1 MISFI
6 INAIKIIFLLGFLIL
21 IHEAG
26 HFLVAKFFKVKVN
39 EFSLGFGKIL
49 YSKQRKETKY
59 CIRAFPLGGF
69 VSMEGE
75 DEKSDEE
82 GSFSKLS
89 IPKRILIVAAGATVN
104 IVFGLLV
111 FFILACSQGNFYS
124 TTVAEVV
131 DTYAAES
138 VGIIPGDKILE
149 INNKK
154 IRLNSDITEEVEK
167 SNGSNIEVVVL
178 RDGKEVSYNFK
189 PTEKIT
195 KTIGIY
201 LGNENSATCKIES
214 IYENSPAEKS
224 GVKAGDIITK
234 VNGVEYT
241 GDQLDEASEALHG
254 AEGEK
259 VQVEVRRGEE
269 ILNFDITRETVRMSP
284 IEIEMLENNI
294 GYMEFITFDDGIV
307 EDFIN
312 KYNTLKE
319 QGATS
324 LIIDVRFNGGG
335 YIEGAIGILDALLP
349 KDSIAVIT
357 NSKANGEH
365 IRKTQS
371 GQQIDL
377 PIVILQNEYSASA
390 TEILTGALKDHKRA
404 TIVGTTSYG
413 KGVLQSVY
421 RIDGA
426 ALKITTDEFFTPN
439 RNTIHEVGIEP
450 DYVVEVE
457 QEYVDSFSIPRDK
470 DTQLQ
475 KAIELLS

>member
-1 MISFI
+1 MEENRKDRIYKNI
-6 INAIKIIFLLGFLIL
+6 M
-21 IHEAG
+21 
-26 HFLVAKFFKVKVN
+26 LV
-39 EFSLGFGKIL
+39 
-49 YSKQRKETKY
+49 
-59 CIRAFPLGGF
+59 
-69 VSMEGE
+69 
-75 DEKSDEE
+75 
-82 GSFSKLS
+82 
-89 IPKRILIVAAGATVN
+89 LIVAFITFTLTALLMYNTFTKAGN
-104 IVFGLLV
+104 IKFLTLSGTDNTDLDTAIKKVRAVIDQTYINADEINEEDLVEYAVKGYVAGLKDPYTEYMTSTEWTEYQEEA
-111 FFILACSQGNFYS
+111 IGNYQGIGVYLTITEDTNEIVVIAPLEES
-124 TTVAEVV
+124 VAEK
-131 DTYAAES
+131 A
-138 VGIIPGDKILE
+138 GIQ
-149 INNKK
+149 
-154 IRLNSDITEEVEK
+154 S
-167 SNGSNIEVVVL
+167 
-178 RDGKEVSYNFK
+178 
-189 PTEKIT
+189 
-195 KTIGIY
+195 
-201 LGNENSATCKIES
+201 
-214 IYENSPAEKS
+214 
-224 GVKAGDIITK
+224 GDIITK

-312 KYNTLKE
+312 KYNKLKE

>member
-131 DTYAAES
+131 NTYAAES

-214 IYENSPAEKS
+214 IYGNSPAEKS

-234 VNGVEYT
+234 VNDT
-241 GDQLDEASEALHG
+241 
-254 AEGEK
+254 
-259 VQVEVRRGEE
+259 
-269 ILNFDITRETVRMSP
+269 TV
-284 IEIEMLENNI
+284 N
-294 GYMEFITFDDGIV
+294 DD
-307 EDFIN
+307 
-312 KYNTLKE
+312 YN
-319 QGATS
+319 
-324 LIIDVRFNGGG
+324 
-335 YIEGAIGILDALLP
+335 
-349 KDSIAVIT
+349 
-357 NSKANGEH
+357 
-365 IRKTQS
+365 
-371 GQQIDL
+371 
-377 PIVILQNEYSASA
+377 
-390 TEILTGALKDHKRA
+390 
-404 TIVGTTSYG
+404 
-413 KGVLQSVY
+413 
-421 RIDGA
+421 
-426 ALKITTDEFFTPN
+426 
-439 RNTIHEVGIEP
+439 
-450 DYVVEVE
+450 
-457 QEYVDSFSIPRDK
+457 
-470 DTQLQ
+470 
-475 KAIELLS
+475 KAIELIQNSEENVKLTVDRNGETIDFDIVPIENKEYYIGAMFSLADKNLKNNLYYGFWTTIDFSGSLLYNVKELFTGHISTDQLMGPVGISSTVASTTTFAEFIYLLAVISLSLGVTNLLPIPALDGGKIVLLLIEAIRRKPLSEKFEITIQLVGFSLLILLSIYVSYNDILRLF

>member
-234 VNGVEYT
+234 VNDT
-241 GDQLDEASEALHG
+241 
-254 AEGEK
+254 
-259 VQVEVRRGEE
+259 
-269 ILNFDITRETVRMSP
+269 TV
-284 IEIEMLENNI
+284 N
-294 GYMEFITFDDGIV
+294 DD
-307 EDFIN
+307 
-312 KYNTLKE
+312 YN
-319 QGATS
+319 
-324 LIIDVRFNGGG
+324 
-335 YIEGAIGILDALLP
+335 
-349 KDSIAVIT
+349 
-357 NSKANGEH
+357 
-365 IRKTQS
+365 
-371 GQQIDL
+371 
-377 PIVILQNEYSASA
+377 
-390 TEILTGALKDHKRA
+390 
-404 TIVGTTSYG
+404 
-413 KGVLQSVY
+413 
-421 RIDGA
+421 
-426 ALKITTDEFFTPN
+426 
-439 RNTIHEVGIEP
+439 
-450 DYVVEVE
+450 
-457 QEYVDSFSIPRDK
+457 
-470 DTQLQ
+470 
-475 KAIELLS
+475 KAIELIQNSEENVKLTVDRNGETIDFDIVPIENKGYYIGAMFSLADKNLKNNLYYGFWTTIDFSGSLLYNVKELFTGHISTDQLMGPVGISSTVASTTTFAEFIYLLAVISLSLGVTNLLPIPALDGGKIVLLLIEAIRRKPLSEKFEITIQLVGFSLLILLSIYVSYNDILRLF

>member
-89 IPKRILIVAAGATVN
+89 IPKRILIVAAGAIVN

-178 RDGKEVSYNFK
+178 REGKEVSYNFK

-234 VNGVEYT
+234 VNDT
-241 GDQLDEASEALHG
+241 
-254 AEGEK
+254 
-259 VQVEVRRGEE
+259 
-269 ILNFDITRETVRMSP
+269 TV
-284 IEIEMLENNI
+284 N
-294 GYMEFITFDDGIV
+294 DD
-307 EDFIN
+307 
-312 KYNTLKE
+312 YN
-319 QGATS
+319 
-324 LIIDVRFNGGG
+324 
-335 YIEGAIGILDALLP
+335 
-349 KDSIAVIT
+349 
-357 NSKANGEH
+357 
-365 IRKTQS
+365 
-371 GQQIDL
+371 
-377 PIVILQNEYSASA
+377 
-390 TEILTGALKDHKRA
+390 
-404 TIVGTTSYG
+404 
-413 KGVLQSVY
+413 
-421 RIDGA
+421 
-426 ALKITTDEFFTPN
+426 
-439 RNTIHEVGIEP
+439 
-450 DYVVEVE
+450 
-457 QEYVDSFSIPRDK
+457 
-470 DTQLQ
+470 
-475 KAIELLS
+475 KAIELIQNSEENVKLTVDRNGETIDFDIVPIENKEYYIGAMFSLADKNLKNNLYYGFWTTIDFSGSLLYNVKELFTGHISTDQLMGPVGISSTVASTTTFAEFIYLLAVISLSLGVTNLLPIPALDGGKIVLLLIEAIRRKPLSEKFEITIQLVGFSLLILLSIYVSYNDILRLF